1 VPRGTPRPVI
11 DRLFA
16 AILKAHQDP
25 ALRAFYE
32 QLGSSV
38 RVSASPEE
46 FGAFVRAENAKWGEL
61 VRLSGAKVE

>member
-1 VPRGTPRPVI
+1 MI
-11 DRLFA
+11 EKLCA
-16 AILKAHQDP
+16 AIVKAHRDP

-61 VRLSGAKVE
+61 VKLSGAKVE